1 MAKQLLSVL
10 ILLVALS
17 SCNSSKEVLRQAEQ
31 YSEAG
36 MHQEAFKRYVSAYQQ
51 DPNSIEAHIGAKSMG
66 NFLANKY
73 FAEVQLLV
81 STGNYESALRAL
93 DVAEQFYHEY
103 QWLHIERPL
112 NGPLSRTA
120 IRQKIGENY
129 YQLALQASLDDNW
142 DAVDMYLSNVAR
154 YAPNHPEANYLELMS
169 SIVPEYKRGVKAME
183 LGLYQE
189 AIPYFEKVIGIDAD
203 FSDALALYYECIE
216 LSNMTVAYIHTTEK
230 HIGEKYNE
238 CLVSYVHEEI
248 LSKNNPFVTLVSR
261 DKLNHLTDEQILT
274 MGGTFN
280 EESVVEAGN
289 FLGAEFLILGEIS
302 GLEAVEDGN
311 GISPL
316 VRPIGFN
323 GLTRIKREESRSR
336 TLKIIYKYQLVNAE
350 TGEIV
355 IAQSLPFENT
365 ANVAFDDS
373 DLTLESFPSIW
384 EQAVFD
390 EILDMATGKRSTSK
404 KKKKELKNL
413 DKMTEEE
420 QLQLF
425 FEFVA
430 NEIAT
435 NLDDFAKSRR
445 IEVL

>member
-10 ILLVALS
+10 ILLVALT

-31 YSEAG
+31 YSDAG
-36 MHQEAFKRYVSAYQQ
+36 MHQEAFKRYVSAYRQ
-51 DPNSIEAHIGAKSMG
+51 DPKSIEAHIGAKSMG
-66 NFLANKY
+66 NLLVNKY

-81 STGNYESALRAL
+81 STGNYESALHAL

-103 QWLHIERPL
+103 QWLHIDRPL
-112 NGPLSRTA
+112 NGMLSRTA

-129 YQLALQASLDDNW
+129 YQMALEASLDDNW
-142 DAVDMYLSNVAR
+142 DAVDMYLSKVDR
-154 YAPNHPEANYLELMS
+154 YAPNHPEATYLALMS

-189 AIPYFEKVIGIDAD
+189 AIPYFKKVIDIDAD
-203 FSDALALYYECIE
+203 FSDALSLYYECIE
-216 LSNMTVAYIHTTEK
+216 LSKMTVAYIHTTERN
-230 HIGEKYNE
+230 IGDKYNE

-248 LSKNNPFVTLVSR
+248 LSKENPFITLVSR

-289 FLGAEFLILGEIS
+289 FLGAEYLILGEIQ
-302 GLEAVEDGN
+302 GLEAIDDVG

-316 VRPIGFN
+316 AHPIGFN
-323 GLTRIKREESRSR
+323 GLTRSKQGEGRSR
-336 TLKIIYKYQLVNAE
+336 TLKIVYKYQLVNAE

-365 ANVAFDDS
+365 ANVAYDDS

-390 EILDMATGKRSTSK
+390 EILDMATGKRSSSN

-413 DKMTEEE
+413 EKMTEEE

-435 NLDDFAKSRR
+435 KLDDFAKNRK